1 MNKRHYEHTL
11 PNIRGSLSN
20 TYVAEVYA
28 NHSICFFGHHRS
40 LCSGYVC
47 RSGNNAKS
55 DKGCVGYV
63 VGSYLPILLVSRE
76 IGLL

>member
-1 MNKRHYEHTL
+1 MQIIQFVFSVIIAL
-11 PNIRGSLSN
+11 CA
-20 TYVAEVYA
+20 VAM
-28 NHSICFFGHHRS
+28 F
-40 LCSGYVC
+40 C

>member
-1 MNKRHYEHTL
+1 M
-11 PNIRGSLSN
+11 NIRYPIYEGVYRIL
-20 TYVAEVYA
+20 TVYA

>member
-1 MNKRHYEHTL
+1 MK
-11 PNIRGSLSN
+11 GG
-20 TYVAEVYA
+20 VYRMLT
-28 NHSICFFGHHRS
+28 HHRS

>member
-1 MNKRHYEHTL
+1 MQ
-11 PNIRGSLSN
+11 IIQFVFS
-20 TYVAEVYA
+20 VIIA
-28 NHSICFFGHHRS
+28 
-40 LCSGYVC
+40 LCAVGYVC

>member
-1 MNKRHYEHTL
+1 MQ
-11 PNIRGSLSN
+11 IIQFVFS
-20 TYVAEVYA
+20 VIIA
-28 NHSICFFGHHRS
+28 
-40 LCSGYVC
+40 LCAVVC

>member
-1 MNKRHYEHTL
+1 MQ
-11 PNIRGSLSN
+11 IIQF
-20 TYVAEVYA
+20 V
-28 NHSICFFGHHRS
+28 FFGHHRS

-63 VGSYLPILLVSRE
+63 VVSYLPILLVSRE